1 MALYLRETKKKHPSL
16 HTFINPN
23 FKAEEENW
31 GNCFG
36 DFKDKKK
43 KKWKQPLLCVMV
55 QENEDKCVVW
65 GPQGFMFFFLPDF
78 TLVVLYV
85 VSVHDTQ
92 REALTNTEPWG
103 PEPVTYC
110 ESRRS
115 DPPEQDLRSESRT
128 SGQRR
133 SRIRK
138 FWLSLGF
145 IILWEESWF
154 LYFVDNN
161 IIPPRLNVKK
171 FFCFISFCS
180 MKKKFSPVF
189 SPLSP
194 RSPFS
199 PLNPRSPLSPEK
211 TGEKEKI
218 HINK

>member
-1 MALYLRETKKKHPSL
+1 
-16 HTFINPN
+16 
-23 FKAEEENW
+23 
-31 GNCFG
+31 
-36 DFKDKKK
+36 
-43 KKWKQPLLCVMV
+43 MV

-92 REALTNTEPWG
+92 RVRLWRTPSHEAQNLGHTVKVDAVILQNRTWG
-103 PEPVTYC
+103 PRAGRQVW
-110 ESRRS
+110 
-115 DPPEQDLRSESRT
+115 EQDVRSESRT

-161 IIPPRLNVKK
+161 IIPPRLNVKNI
-171 FFCFISFCS
+171 FCFISFCS